1 MKHLLWLLLGNLLFL
16 KGANSQHMKEPL
28 LQKIDCVTDEATLSR
43 QKVEQCLG
51 VRLALNKNTSERQGM
66 QIYELAPENILPAYS
81 KVELRIF
88 GPEPSFL
95 LLLYPEPPVGI
106 PLQLM
111 KEIFTFDSFVAGNKR
126 RNELPGHLFRR
137 NGFKV
142 GFYYDTPLKNVR
154 LVTVKGILSP

>member
-1 MKHLLWLLLGNLLFL
+1 MKHLLWLLLWNILFL
-16 KGANSQHMKEPL
+16 KGANSQYMKESL

-51 VRLALNKNTSERQGM
+51 LRLTLDKKMSEQQGM
-66 QIYELAPENILPAYS
+66 QIYELAADNILPAFS

-95 LLLYPEPPVGI
+95 LLLYPDPPVGI
-106 PLQLM
+106 ALQQM
-111 KEIFTFDSFVAGNKR
+111 KEIFSFESFVAGNKR
-126 RNELPGHLFRR
+126 RNELPGHLFSR

-142 GFYYDTPLKNVR
+142 GFYYDTPLKNVG
-154 LVTVKGILSP
+154 LVTVRGTLSP